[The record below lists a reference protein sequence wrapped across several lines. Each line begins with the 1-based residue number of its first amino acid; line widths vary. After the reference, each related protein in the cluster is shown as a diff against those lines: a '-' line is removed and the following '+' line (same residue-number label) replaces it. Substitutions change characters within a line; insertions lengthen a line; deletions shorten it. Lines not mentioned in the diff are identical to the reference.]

1 MTLYV
6 LDSSVAV
13 KWVLPEQ
20 DSDKA
25 LALREDVARQI
36 HQIIAPDVF
45 ASEIAHTLTR
55 AERKKIIPV
64 GEALKH
70 VSDIL
75 LDGPDLRPFLPLL
88 PRAIEISSATKAAIT
103 DCIFMALAE
112 QEKCEYVTADTRVI
126 STLAGFPI
134 VPLSSL

>member
-1 MTLYV
+1 MSLFV
-6 LDSSVAV
+6 LDSSVAI
-13 KWVLPEQ
+13 KWVLPEEH
-20 DSDKA
+20 SDKA
-25 LALREDVARQI
+25 LALRDEIARGI

-55 AERKKIIPV
+55 AERKNIIAV
-64 GEALKH
+64 GEASKL

-88 PRAIEISSATKAAIT
+88 PSAIEISSATKAAIT

-112 QEKCEYVTADTRVI
+112 REKCEFITADKRVTI
-126 STLAGFPI
+126 TLAGFPI
-134 VPLSSL
+134 LPLSSL